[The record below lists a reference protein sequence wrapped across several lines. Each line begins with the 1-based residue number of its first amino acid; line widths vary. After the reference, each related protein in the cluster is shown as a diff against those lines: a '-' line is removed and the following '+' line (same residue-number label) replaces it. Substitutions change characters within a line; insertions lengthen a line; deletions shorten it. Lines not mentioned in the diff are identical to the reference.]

1 MEGGKSTVA
10 FYAQSTE
17 NVARAFGV
25 FKDFGVECT
34 SVTSKP
40 DTFTGANRFVVDF
53 VGKQTDARVQ
63 QCCDRLAQDVG
74 EVKFEK
80 PLQGEHCGSCVRRGH
95 VSPAPVPAP
104 VQCRTSPPTFP
115 TLTTSP
121 KRCAAG

>member
-53 VGKQTDARVQ
+53 VGKPTDARVQ

-80 PLQGEHCGSCVRRGH
+80 PLQGEHCGSCVVARACACMSH
-95 VSPAPVPAP
+95 PLP
-104 VQCRTSPPTFP
+104 CLPPCSAVLPLPHFP
-115 TLTTSP
+115 H
-121 KRCAAG
+121 